1 MQITKE
7 GVGIAEVEASGDD
20 HYMDRSSADVV
31 VRVTAG
37 QRVWAAR
44 TGGST
49 TLLEGDLRSSFLG
62 VLLKGE

>member
-1 MQITKE
+1 M
-7 GVGIAEVEASGDD
+7 GIAEVEASGDG

-31 VRVTAG
+31 VRVSAG

-49 TLLEGDLRSSFLG
+49 NLVEGELRSSFMG